1 MNLQSTMKYK
11 KAKTNEEQ
19 WVALYCRLS
28 CDDDLQGDSNSI
40 RNQKMLL
47 KQYADEHRLRNI
59 RFYVD
64 DGYSGSNFDRPDF
77 KRMIDDVDSGRV
89 STVVVKDMSRFGRDH
104 ILVGYYTKYYFAE
117 ADVRFIA
124 VYDQVDSETN
134 PDDDITPFKNILNEM
149 YAKDC
154 SKKIRAVMKAKGN
167 AGKHL
172 ATHPPLGYKKDP
184 NDKEKWV
191 IDEQGAE
198 IVREIF
204 SLCIKGY
211 GPTQIARILTERKID
226 TPVVYFHKHGLPTPS
241 KLKEGSE
248 IWATKT
254 IAGILENVE
263 YTGCTANFKTYK
275 KSYKIR
281 KRIDLPQEDW
291 LIFENTQEAI
301 IDRQTFDTVQK
312 IRQSKRRPSRM
323 GEMNA
328 LSGMLYCA
336 DCGKKMYL
344 CRCTTMKQAEY
355 FNCSYY
361 RKALKRTCTSHQITV
376 KAVEALLLRD
386 LRLTIHFARSQK
398 QTFLQI
404 LQSNADE
411 KNKREL
417 KESLKELS
425 TAEERIK
432 ALDKII
438 QSLYEDKVSGKISE
452 ERYAKMSDTYE
463 TEQATL
469 TERVKTLKTAID
481 SSKERRNRIRD
492 FMKLVDKY
500 SDIKELTPEIIRSF
514 VDRIIVHEKRKENG
528 HYRQEVEIIY
538 NFIGA
543 VEFPDF
549 VNIEEDY
556 GLDE

>member
-1 MNLQSTMKYK
+1 
-11 KAKTNEEQ
+11 
-19 WVALYCRLS
+19 
-28 CDDDLQGDSNSI
+28 
-40 RNQKMLL
+40 
-47 KQYADEHRLRNI
+47 
-59 RFYVD
+59 
-64 DGYSGSNFDRPDF
+64 
-77 KRMIDDVDSGRV
+77 
-89 STVVVKDMSRFGRDH
+89 
-104 ILVGYYTKYYFAE
+104 
-117 ADVRFIA
+117 
-124 VYDQVDSETN
+124 
-134 PDDDITPFKNILNEM
+134 
-149 YAKDC
+149 
-154 SKKIRAVMKAKGN
+154 
-167 AGKHL
+167 
-172 ATHPPLGYKKDP
+172 
-184 NDKEKWV
+184 
-191 IDEQGAE
+191 
-198 IVREIF
+198 
-204 SLCIKGY
+204 
-211 GPTQIARILTERKID
+211 
-226 TPVVYFHKHGLPTPS
+226 
-241 KLKEGSE
+241 
-248 IWATKT
+248 
-254 IAGILENVE
+254 
-263 YTGCTANFKTYK
+263 
-275 KSYKIR
+275 
-281 KRIDLPQEDW
+281 
-291 LIFENTQEAI
+291 
-301 IDRQTFDTVQK
+301 
-312 IRQSKRRPSRM
+312 M

-355 FNCSYY
+355 FNCSSY

-528 HYRQEVEIIY
+528 HYRQDVEIIY

-549 VNIEEDY
+549 VNVEEDY